1 MKLLKDTTLLSLGEI
16 FSKALGRDSISKI
29 AVRTGLFSMVDVE
42 DEFPRHSS
50 KELLARYI
58 LASFSEANVL
68 SERTKREELLLLIN
82 SFYKELPHNS
92 QKKVEDVML
101 DDEYVPVDGV
111 FTYPD
116 YALELEDEAPLQ
128 PTEDVIARFQIM
140 KDITRM
146 KASKIISVLH
156 RDIIQEVAVAT
167 ELFSIAEIEEEAEIH
182 KKKTSLVQS
191 ILGYYTDAFSESI
204 DSNRHKLL
212 LLLNGFHDS
221 LAASD
226 QLELEKVLDSDGYV
240 RENGSFR
247 YVGGGV
253 RLSFTAPNSIQDN
266 PKQAPK
272 RIYIKGIGNGYFS
285 NVSIYL
291 DEKTGRKFA
300 RKKLLKEHWD
310 NEDYIERFKRE
321 IEFLKQLQGQPHVV
335 DLFDYE
341 LDTKELRYDMELA
354 NDNLY
359 DHIKKNNGDMQITE
373 RTIIF
378 EQIFHAI
385 CEAHSR
391 SIIHRDLSPKNILTW
406 NTTPFTLV
414 KVADFG
420 LGRSNKELKQHTK
433 SNISDFGHVLY
444 VAPEQREQLKA
455 ATHQSDIYSLGRLF
469 AFILTGRDPD
479 NVMSNIAFYP
489 IIKKATRQEPSER
502 YDSVEQMREA
512 YFKMKEEFLT
522 QCDEEGQRK
531 RALRKTP

>member
-1 MKLLKDTTLLSLGEI
+1 MRLFGEDKGGVVMKLLKDTTLLGLGEI
-16 FSKALGRDSISKI
+16 FSKALGRDSINKI

-42 DEFPRHSS
+42 DEFPRYSS

-58 LASFSEANVL
+58 LESFSWANVL
-68 SERTKREELLLLIN
+68 SERKKREELLLLIN
-82 SFYKELPHNS
+82 SFYKELPFNS
-92 QKKVEDVML
+92 QKKVEEVML

-111 FTYPD
+111 FTYTD
-116 YALELEDEAPLQ
+116 YVLENED
-128 PTEDVIARFQIM
+128 I
-140 KDITRM
+140 
-146 KASKIISVLH
+146 
-156 RDIIQEVAVAT
+156 
-167 ELFSIAEIEEEAEIH
+167 
-182 KKKTSLVQS
+182 
-191 ILGYYTDAFSESI
+191 
-204 DSNRHKLL
+204 
-212 LLLNGFHDS
+212 
-221 LAASD
+221 
-226 QLELEKVLDSDGYV
+226 
-240 RENGSFR
+240 
-247 YVGGGV
+247 
-253 RLSFTAPNSIQDN
+253 FTVPNLIQDH
-266 PKQAPK
+266 PEKAPK
-272 RIYIKGIGNGYFS
+272 HIYIKGIGNGFFS

-321 IEFLKQLQGQPHVV
+321 IVFLKQLQGQPHVV
-335 DLFDYE
+335 NLFDYD

-444 VAPEQREQLKA
+444 VAPEQREKLKA

-479 NVMSNIAFYP
+479 NVNSNIDFYS
-489 IIKKATRQEPSER
+489 IIKKATRLEPSER
-502 YDSVEQMREA
+502 YDNVEQMRDT
-512 YFKMKEEFLT
+512 YFKMKEELLH
-522 QCDEEGQRK
+522 QYDEEEQRK